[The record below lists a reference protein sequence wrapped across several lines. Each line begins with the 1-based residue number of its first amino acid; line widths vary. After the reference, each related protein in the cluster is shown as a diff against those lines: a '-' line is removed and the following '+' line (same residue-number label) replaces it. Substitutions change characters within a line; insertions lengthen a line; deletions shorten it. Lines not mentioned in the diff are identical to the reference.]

1 MSALGISGVLA
12 DASGAGVLGVL
23 ADASDALSASTLSA
37 IDAPVAA
44 PATANGNGPWLL
56 EIEGLSK
63 HFDLYEANRRVIAC
77 QEVCL
82 KLRPGEFVGITG
94 RSGSGKS
101 TILRGIYR
109 TNLPQAGSIWYES
122 ARLGRVD
129 LAKVD
134 ERTMV
139 WLRRFEIGY
148 ISQFLSVLPRTTAF
162 DAVLQSALDSVKGQE
177 QEAGQAEQTVAYAR
191 DETRRLLAHF
201 DLPMALW
208 ELYPRTFSGGEKLR
222 LNIAIAMIKKP
233 RLLLLDEPT
242 ASLDNASKRKVREL
256 IERLKEGGTT
266 MLGIF
271 HDLDF
276 MEGLCD
282 REYNMQEGF
291 LDA

>member
-1 MSALGISGVLA
+1 MSAFAHTSDASSSGLQVDEKVNVSARTSGVCL
-12 DASGAGVLGVL
+12 
-23 ADASDALSASTLSA
+23 
-37 IDAPVAA
+37 
-44 PATANGNGPWLL
+44 WLL

-77 QEVCL
+77 RDIQL
-82 KLRPGEFVGITG
+82 KVRPGEFVGITG
-94 RSGSGKS
+94 KSGSGKS

-109 TNLPQAGSIWYES
+109 TNLPQTGNIWYDS
-122 ARLGRVD
+122 ARFGRID
-129 LAKVD
+129 LTKTD
-134 ERTMV
+134 ERLMV

-162 DAVLQSALDSVKGQE
+162 DAVLQSALDSLETYGE
-177 QEAGQAEQTVAYAR
+177 QEIEYAR
-191 DETRRLLAHF
+191 SETRRLLAHF
-201 DLPMALW
+201 DLPATLW

-242 ASLDNASKRKVREL
+242 ASLDNASKLKVREL

-271 HDLDF
+271 HDLNF

-291 LDA
+291 LGD